1 MTDAQKRLKLMKKQV
16 PPFFFINFTLD
27 FELSYMLSITPT
39 IMLHITYTIH
49 ISIYIFLLFNESHF
63 LGCRCISWKEEKMM
77 TSVHMFF
84 FIKLALKK
92 KEKNLA
98 FQKHSFGLTIL
109 HFGHFSVLIAKKT
122 ELLSGNAFY
131 ILFADYLPFFHLFS
145 SIVYVF
151 DLNFSRDDIVI
162 KSNRMTEQN

>member
-1 MTDAQKRLKLMKKQV
+1 MGIKAQVEPFKLQLKPQLNLTNRPHDGCSEALEAYEK
-16 PPFFFINFTLD
+16 T
-27 FELSYMLSITPT
+27 
-39 IMLHITYTIH
+39 
-49 ISIYIFLLFNESHF
+49 
-63 LGCRCISWKEEKMM
+63 GCRCISWKEEKMM

-151 DLNFSRDDIVI
+151 DLNLSRDDIVI